1 MFILSEEPA
10 SCPSAHPEL
19 AALHS
24 AVRPTQAL
32 RFSFNFN
39 FNQGRKPEAHRV
51 RQLRPQTQPANQN
64 SSAGKPRPFLFPAVS
79 FITKMI
85 SGVCL
90 YETTEE

>member
-1 MFILSEEPA
+1 MCSLILPEESA
-10 SCPSAHPEL
+10 GCPSAHPKL

-32 RFSFNFN
+32 RFSINH
-39 FNQGRKPEAHRV
+39 GRKPEAHCV

-79 FITKMI
+79 FIMKMI